1 MQLDRTSMIA
11 IALTVVVLVLF
22 NVSIYDREQIISNGE
37 ILFLELAPVDPR
49 SLMQGDYMR
58 LRYAVEDSV
67 PVDELQDHQRRG
79 FLVLRG
85 DDGNV
90 ARFVRIDDGESL
102 EQGERLVRFHRLGGL
117 AAVFAGTR
125 QIKIVPDSFFF
136 QEGHRELYEDA
147 RYGVFQF
154 DDRGRYLLVG
164 LADGDRVPI
173 ESRLHGMRQSARGKA
188 I

>member
-1 MQLDRTSMIA
+1 M
-11 IALTVVVLVLF
+11 
-22 NVSIYDREQIISNGE
+22 
-37 ILFLELAPVDPR
+37 
-49 SLMQGDYMR
+49 
-58 LRYAVEDSV
+58 
-67 PVDELQDHQRRG
+67 
-79 FLVLRG
+79 
-85 DDGNV
+85 
-90 ARFVRIDDGESL
+90 
-102 EQGERLVRFHRLGGL
+102 RFHRPSGLG
-117 AAVFAGTR
+117 AVFAGAR
-125 QIKIVPDSFFF
+125 RIKIVPDSFFF

>member
-37 ILFLELAPVDPR
+37 TLLLELAPADPR

-85 DDGNV
+85 DDDNV
-90 ARFVRIDDGESL
+90 ARFVRFHDGESL
-102 EQGERLVRFHRLGGL
+102 GQGERPVRFHRPSGL
-117 AAVFAGTR
+117 AAVFAGAG
-125 QIKIVPDSFFF
+125 QVKIVPDSFFF
-136 QEGHRELYEDA
+136 QEGHREIYEDA

-173 ESRLHGMRQSARGKA
+173 EP
-188 I
+188 